1 MCGKTKTNQP
11 PQMKP
16 GHICKTDFPSGF
28 NKELLA
34 LFWMSVV
41 PKMAREG
48 KKSVFSHAAYIKWN
62 KSSIIKSVTVQRT
75 ISKFRHED

>member
-1 MCGKTKTNQP
+1 
-11 PQMKP
+11 MKP

-41 PKMAREG
+41 PKMAGEE
-48 KKSVFSHAAYIKWN
+48 KKNLFL
-62 KSSIIKSVTVQRT
+62 VTQHT
-75 ISKFRHED
+75 